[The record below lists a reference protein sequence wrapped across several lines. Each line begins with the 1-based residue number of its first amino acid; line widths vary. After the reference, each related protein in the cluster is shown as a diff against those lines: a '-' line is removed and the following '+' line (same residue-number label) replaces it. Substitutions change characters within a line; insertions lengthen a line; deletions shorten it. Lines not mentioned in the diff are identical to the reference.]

1 MGNYFEGEIS
11 IALKLDTPH
20 DILISLINMCYWQ
33 DKMLI
38 PEGYENEPIFKNE
51 NFDRLKI
58 SYGFV
63 FKESDIYCVEYE
75 NENLCE
81 LFIEEPNKWNSL
93 INYYVKINVCLKG
106 YNNLIEEFIDWI
118 RPYADDTYNYLGN
131 IQDEDGYYNKDF
143 YLDFKEFKEE
153 HDKIKIICEG
163 CENFYE
169 TSLCR
174 NLKFCKR
181 AFEKGKNF
189 NNE

>member
-63 FKESDIYCVEYE
+63 FKESDIYCVAYE
-75 NENLCE
+75 N
-81 LFIEEPNKWNSL
+81 
-93 INYYVKINVCLKG
+93 
-106 YNNLIEEFIDWI
+106 
-118 RPYADDTYNYLGN
+118 
-131 IQDEDGYYNKDF
+131 
-143 YLDFKEFKEE
+143 
-153 HDKIKIICEG
+153 
-163 CENFYE
+163 
-169 TSLCR
+169 
-174 NLKFCKR
+174 
-181 AFEKGKNF
+181 
-189 NNE
+189 